1 MQASLT
7 GIRQRVSDIGE
18 RWSQA
23 KQTKTRTFWIAIGA
37 VVLVLFLGFSRG
49 GWTTGGAARQMA
61 ETSAQ
66 NAVTERL
73 TPICVAQFNAD
84 AQRAVKFEELS
95 AINSTSKRITYVKEQ
110 GWATM
115 PGESAPENRVATACA
130 NQLKLITE

>member
-7 GIRQRVSDIGE
+7 GIRQRLSDMGE
-18 RWSQA
+18 RWGQA
-23 KQTKTRTFWIAIGA
+23 KQTKTRSFWIAIGA
-37 VVLVLFLGFSRG
+37 VVLVLFLGFTQG
-49 GWTTGGAARQMA
+49 GWTTGGSARQMA

-73 TPICVAQFNAD
+73 APICVAQFNAD
-84 AQRAVKFEELS
+84 AHRAVRLEELM
-95 AINSTSKRITYVKEQ
+95 AINSTSKRITFVKEQ

-115 PGESAPENRVATACA
+115 PGESDPDNRVATACA